1 MYLHI
6 QWGKHRR
13 ETPPEGWVTLVRL
26 VDYNIIKYL
35 SLNLVCVCVCVCVCV
50 GVCSSDWNRYLEREE
65 IVIGSL

>member
-13 ETPPEGWVTLVRL
+13 ETPSEGWVTLVRL

-35 SLNLVCVCVCVCVCV
+35 SLNLVCVYVCV

-65 IVIGSL
+65 IMIGSL